1 MRKTNFK
8 KKDFEVFWDFIIRYY
23 ELDPQGIVHNSNH
36 AAFYDQATLA
46 YFKYID
52 YDYESEVELT
62 GKDFHTVKISI
73 EYLKP
78 LYLDDEVEIGVKIE
92 KIGTSSLTFVRGM
105 FLKETEEDVG
115 SCELIWVYTD
125 IKKKQSTPI
134 PEDQINKLKVN

>member
-62 GKDFHTVKISI
+62 GKDFHTVKISN
-73 EYLKP
+73 ENLKP
-78 LYLDDEVEIGVKIE
+78 L
-92 KIGTSSLTFVRGM
+92 
-105 FLKETEEDVG
+105 
-115 SCELIWVYTD
+115 
-125 IKKKQSTPI
+125 
-134 PEDQINKLKVN
+134 

>member
-62 GKDFHTVKISI
+62 GKDFHTVHQ
-73 EYLKP
+73 
-78 LYLDDEVEIGVKIE
+78 GVRVRN
-92 KIGTSSLTFVRGM
+92 FVQD
-105 FLKETEEDVG
+105 K
-115 SCELIWVYTD
+115 
-125 IKKKQSTPI
+125 STP
-134 PEDQINKLKVN
+134 PPSNMLARLGVS